1 MTDRSSRA
9 GAVLWLGFFAASAIV
24 LSSIALLGPT
34 LSAWLRNSPPEPDCR
49 QAPRYAQ
56 WRSAFQSTS
65 DARGPERVRRGAAA
79 YLIKCRTLHGATK
92 RTVLARLGD
101 ALPSEGS
108 KAERR
113 RHLEYPLGLDGLG
126 LDTETLLMG
135 FDRHGRLA
143 SIDAGAD

>member
-34 LSAWLRNSPPEPDCR
+34 LSAWLRNSP
-49 QAPRYAQ
+49 
-56 WRSAFQSTS
+56 
-65 DARGPERVRRGAAA
+65 
-79 YLIKCRTLHGATK
+79 
-92 RTVLARLGD
+92 
-101 ALPSEGS
+101 LPSEGS

-113 RHLEYPLGLDGLG
+113 RHLEYPLRLDGLG